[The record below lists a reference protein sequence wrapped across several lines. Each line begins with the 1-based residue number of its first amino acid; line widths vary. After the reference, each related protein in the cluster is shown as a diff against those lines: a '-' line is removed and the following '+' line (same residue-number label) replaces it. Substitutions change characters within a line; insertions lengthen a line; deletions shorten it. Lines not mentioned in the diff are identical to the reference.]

1 MNPLKFKK
9 TAASL
14 AVGVFVLS
22 VIVCTEIRAK
32 TPTLDPA
39 ATKILKH
46 LTDYIVSLKKFSLHT
61 ENTLEDLLESGSRID
76 FNISANVIVSRPN

>member
-1 MNPLKFKK
+1 MRPLKFKK

-22 VIVCTEIRAK
+22 VIVCTEVQAQ
-32 TPTLDPA
+32 TPAVDSA
-39 ATKILKH
+39 AVQILKH
-46 LTDYIVSLKKFSLHT
+46 FIDYLGTLNKFSLHT
-61 ENTLEDLLESGSRID
+61 ENTLEDLLKSGSRID